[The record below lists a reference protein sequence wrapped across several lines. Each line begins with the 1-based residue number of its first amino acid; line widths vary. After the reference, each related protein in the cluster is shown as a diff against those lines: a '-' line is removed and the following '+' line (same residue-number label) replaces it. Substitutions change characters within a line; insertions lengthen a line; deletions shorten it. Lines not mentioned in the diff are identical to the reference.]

1 MTLGWHII
9 AEFEQ
14 CSKELIDDSSYV
26 EEHLNQ
32 AATVAGA
39 TIVKSVFHKFAP
51 QGISG
56 VVVIEESHFAIHTWP
71 EHNYAAVDM
80 FTCSDQMD
88 YEKALA
94 YLKEKFNCKDL
105 SHQVIKRGDKVIA
118 KKIKLTTSKYAN

>member
-14 CSKELIDDSSYV
+14 CSRSSIDDIEYV
-26 EEHLNQ
+26 EKHLNES
-32 AATVAGA
+32 AKIAGA

-80 FTCSDQMD
+80 FTCSEDMD
-88 YEKALA
+88 YDKALV
-94 YLKEKFNCKDL
+94 YLKEKFGCKVFK
-105 SHQVIKRGDKVIA
+105 HQVIKRGENVVTQSSEV
-118 KKIKLTTSKYAN
+118 LT

>member
-1 MTLGWHII
+1 MALGWHII

-14 CSKELIDDSSYV
+14 CAQDKIDDIEFV

-32 AATVAGA
+32 SARVAGA

-51 QGISG
+51 QGVSG

-71 EHNYAAVDM
+71 EHNYAAVDL

-88 YEKALA
+88 YEKALE
-94 YLKEKFNCKDL
+94 YLKNKFNCKQL

-118 KKIKLTTSKYAN
+118 KKIKLTSSKYAN

>member
-14 CSKELIDDSSYV
+14 CSRSSIDNIEYV
-26 EEHLNQ
+26 EKHLNES
-32 AATVAGA
+32 AKIAGA

-51 QGISG
+51 QGVSG

-80 FTCSDQMD
+80 FTCSEYMD
-88 YEKALA
+88 YDKALV
-94 YLKEKFNCKDL
+94 YLKEKFGCKVFK
-105 SHQVIKRGDKVIA
+105 HQVIKRGENVV
-118 KKIKLTTSKYAN
+118 TQTSEV

>member
-14 CSKELIDDSSYV
+14 CSRSSIDDIEYV
-26 EEHLNQ
+26 EKHLNES
-32 AATVAGA
+32 AKLAGA

-51 QGISG
+51 QGVSG

-80 FTCSDQMD
+80 FTCSEDMD
-88 YEKALA
+88 YDKALV
-94 YLKEKFNCKDL
+94 YLKEKFGCKVFK
-105 SHQVIKRGDKVIA
+105 HQVIKRGEDVVTQSSEV
-118 KKIKLTTSKYAN
+118 LT